1 MSKNLQERV
10 SEAADRLTTQGRK
23 VTTESVRL
31 EIGGG
36 SLRDISPAIRAWKER
51 HQAAETATALIP
63 AEMVA
68 VIERAAGMIWGE
80 AEKRASEQVQAI
92 RARAAENI
100 AEIEGERDEA
110 LNDIARLESA
120 LAESKQEG
128 DRLRDELS
136 KTSARAERAETQVQA
151 AQVAEAKLLAEVT
164 QTKAEASKARDGERE
179 ARDQAAECRG
189 RIAALEQQLER
200 LEKAK
205 EEKSGRK

>member
-1 MSKNLQERV
+1 LAIQS
-10 SEAADRLTTQGRK
+10 RK
-23 VTTESVRL
+23 ITTESVRL

-51 HQAAETATALIP
+51 QQAAETPTALIP

-68 VIERAAGMIWGE
+68 VVERAAGMIWGE

-110 LNDIARLESA
+110 LNDIGRLESA
-120 LAESKQEG
+120 LAESRREG

-136 KTSARAERAETQVQA
+136 KASARAERAETQVQA
-151 AQVAEAKLLAEVT
+151 VQATEARLIAEVA
-164 QTKAEASKARDGERE
+164 QGKADADKARDGERA
-179 ARDQAAECRG
+179 AREDAAEHRG
-189 RIAALEQQLER
+189 RIAALEHQLER
-200 LEKAK
+200 LEKTKA
-205 EEKSGRK
+205 EKPGKSKSP